1 MLEAIF
7 GAAPRSEGT
16 VEMFGQAVG
25 GPDPRSAIA
34 AGLGYLPPDRKT
46 AGLILSMTVRQ
57 NLTMVSTLGQ
67 LRISTPRAGPENAV
81 MDRAVTS
88 MHLRAAS
95 PNAAAGTLSG
105 GNQQKVALG
114 KWLARQPKCL
124 LLDEPTRGVDAAA
137 KEEIHRILREST
149 ASGLAMLVSSSE
161 YDELLGLCDRILVAF
176 RGRLVASLSA
186 GQADQATIARF
197 AGGYS

>member
-1 MLEAIF
+1 
-7 GAAPRSEGT
+7 
-16 VEMFGQAVG
+16 
-25 GPDPRSAIA
+25 
-34 AGLGYLPPDRKT
+34 
-46 AGLILSMTVRQ
+46 VRQ
-57 NLTMVSTLGQ
+57 NLTMVSSLD
-67 LRISTPRAGPENAV
+67 RPRFSTPRIAAEKVA
-81 MDRAVTS
+81 MDRAVTT
-88 MHLRAAS
+88 MHLRAGS

-114 KWLARQPKCL
+114 KWLAKQPRCL
-124 LLDEPTRGVDAAA
+124 LLDAPTRGVDAAA

-176 RGRLVASLSA
+176 RGRLVASLA
-186 GQADQATIARF
+186 RDEADQATIARF

>member
-1 MLEAIF
+1 
-7 GAAPRSEGT
+7 
-16 VEMFGQAVG
+16 
-25 GPDPRSAIA
+25 
-34 AGLGYLPPDRKT
+34 
-46 AGLILSMTVRQ
+46 
-57 NLTMVSTLGQ
+57 
-67 LRISTPRAGPENAV
+67 
-81 MDRAVTS
+81 

-95 PNAAAGTLSG
+95 PNAEAGTLSG

-186 GQADQATIARF
+186 AQADQATIARF